1 MVQIRFAATCSAA
14 LTAVAILAAG
24 CATMPGTGIEA
35 GSKPADVHY
44 QDPTAKTLY
53 AMARALQSQG
63 KQPQAELVLLRL
75 INEYGNFVPSYS
87 DLAGFRVQQG
97 RLDEALGLL
106 RAAAKLAPN
115 DPVLLNNMGVCLL
128 MKADAGEAL
137 PCFEK
142 AAARDPQSAK
152 YRANAALALGM
163 LRRDEESLEIYKE
176 VVPVA
181 EGRQNLEVIRSLR
194 LDTAGQADASAEVEE
209 PATAQQEAERVAAEE
224 AARVAVQQQTERVA
238 AEEAARVAAQQ
249 EAERLAAEETA
260 RVAAQQ
266 EAARL
271 AAEEAARLAARQVAQ
286 ELAAQ
291 NATARE
297 AKEAAAG
304 EDAEKEKTEPA
315 DAAAPNSA
323 EPKGVEAQGASEAP
337 AAAANE
343 NGPDEGHK
351 GGSAMAVVVAQ
362 PLG

>member
-35 GSKPADVHY
+35 GSKPADAHY

-128 MKADAGEAL
+128 MKADTGEAL

-224 AARVAVQQQTERVA
+224 AARVA
-238 AEEAARVAAQQ
+238 AQQ

-266 EAARL
+266 EAERM

-351 GGSAMAVVVAQ
+351 GGSAMAVVDAQ